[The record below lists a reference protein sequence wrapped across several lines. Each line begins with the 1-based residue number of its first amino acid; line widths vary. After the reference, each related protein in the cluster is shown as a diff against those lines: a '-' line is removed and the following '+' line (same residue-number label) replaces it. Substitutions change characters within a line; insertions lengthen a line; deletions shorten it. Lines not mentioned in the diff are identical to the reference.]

1 LDDKTRIRVFEE
13 TSRLLRERRERLGLS
28 MNEVARRTG
37 LAQQTV
43 SFVERGMRM
52 PTLDTLLRITGA
64 LDLDLWMVLREA
76 GESSRNPRRGL
87 GA

>member
-1 LDDKTRIRVFEE
+1 
-13 TSRLLRERRERLGLS
+13 

-52 PTLDTLLRITGA
+52 PTLDTLLRIAAA
-64 LDLDLWMVLREA
+64 LDLELWRVLREA
-76 GESSRNPRRGL
+76 EK
-87 GA
+87 